1 MSRIW
6 IIAKMSLLENSR
18 KQVFHVLCLL
28 MLTVIA
34 GSTLLSFL
42 TDGVKLKILKDLCL
56 TCVLFGGAVIAIAL
70 ASSGIPN
77 DVEMRTI
84 YPIIARPITRLHYIT
99 GKYLG
104 TLLTVAMGILAMSAV
119 FGILIFS
126 YGGFD
131 SFLITAMLFTL
142 LEIAIIAAV
151 ATALSTVASPA
162 VTAVITF
169 LVYICGSIKIGYFGE
184 MIEKTGNGLPKTA
197 FGLIYHILPNLECFN
212 LKNAL
217 VHNDPVPASYLIQVA
232 LYGVCYIAFVL
243 FLGSIAFMRKEV

>member
-28 MLTVIA
+28 MLTVIV

-42 TDGVKLKILKDLCL
+42 TEGVKLKILKDLCM
-56 TCVLFGGAVIAIAL
+56 TCVLFGGAVISIAL
-70 ASSGIPN
+70 ASSGIPS

-84 YPIIARPITRLHYIT
+84 YPIIARPVTRFQYIA

-104 TLLTVAMGILAMSAV
+104 TLLTVTMGVLAMSAV
-119 FGILIFS
+119 FGILILS

-131 SFLITAMLFTL
+131 TFLFTATLFTL
-142 LEIAIIAAV
+142 LETAILAAI
-151 ATALSTVASPA
+151 ATALSTVATPA
-162 VTAVITF
+162 LTSVVTF
-169 LVYICGSIKIGYFGE
+169 LVYICGSIKMGYFGE
-184 MIEKTGNGLPKTA
+184 MIGKTGNGLPKIA
-197 FGLIYHILPNLECFN
+197 YSIIYHILPNLECFN
-212 LKNAL
+212 LKTAL
-217 VHNDPVPASYLIQVA
+217 VHHDPVPITYLVQVA

-243 FLGSIAFMRKEV
+243 FLGSIAFSRKEV